1 MENGEKCYK
10 CKIGYSIDKNGKCV
24 KGVANCK
31 VLDETDDKKC
41 KECMS
46 EYYIN
51 SK

>member
-1 MENGEKCYK
+1 M
-10 CKIGYSIDKNGKCV
+10 

-31 VLDETDDKKC
+31 VLDETDNKKC

-51 SK
+51 GKQECISNMKKLFK